1 MTDRVLYANALKP
14 WEGCGPETCQCG
26 KDVEGTMSIRFLR
39 SSSLSCGASGRGGV
53 LGIELISDTIGK
65 LNTIYVATS
74 DDDLIPLYV
83 LTQAYWT
90 VVLDLGNRGLWG
102 DCCCRV
108 AARVL
113 PGAPRA
119 SLCTYP
125 LVDWLVYRVFKRR
138 MMNTQHW
145 SRVGKFR
152 VTGALVNGG
161 CSCQDRCGEGYQGNS
176 SLTQ

>member
-1 MTDRVLYANALKP
+1 
-14 WEGCGPETCQCG
+14 
-26 KDVEGTMSIRFLR
+26 MSIRFLR

-53 LGIELISDTIGK
+53 LGIEPISDTIGK

-74 DDDLIPLYV
+74 DDNLIPLYV

-90 VVLDLGNRGLWG
+90 IVLDLGDWVLWG

-113 PGAPRA
+113 PGVSRA

-125 LVDWLVYRVFKRR
+125 LVDWLVCRLFKRR

-152 VTGALVNGG
+152 VTEALVYGWW
-161 CSCQDRCGEGYQGNS
+161 SCEDRCGEGYHVNS
-176 SLTQ
+176 NLS

>member
-1 MTDRVLYANALKP
+1 MQIGSGMVNVDPIPEKFVLEL
-14 WEGCGPETCQCG
+14 WSVRT
-26 KDVEGTMSIRFLR
+26 RR
-39 SSSLSCGASGRGGV
+39 V

-74 DDDLIPLYV
+74 DDNLIPPYV

-90 VVLDLGNRGLWG
+90 VVLNLGDWGLWI

-113 PGAPRA
+113 PGVARA

-125 LVDWLVYRVFKRR
+125 HVDWLVCSVFKRR

-152 VTGALVNGG
+152 VTEALVYGWW
-161 CSCQDRCGEGYQGNS
+161 SCKGRCGEGYHVNS
-176 SLTQ
+176 NLTW